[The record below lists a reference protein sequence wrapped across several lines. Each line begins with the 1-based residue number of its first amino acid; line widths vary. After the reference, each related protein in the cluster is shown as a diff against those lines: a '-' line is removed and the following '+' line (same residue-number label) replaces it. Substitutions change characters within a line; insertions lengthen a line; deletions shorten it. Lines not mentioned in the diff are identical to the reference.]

1 MSGNGEGPNM
11 IGSDI
16 MALLCCPACGGDLD
30 AAPDLLGCSRPGCG
44 RRFPIRDGVPILIDD
59 ERSVFSAEQVAE
71 PGPAAFDVST
81 RPRWRR
87 RLAGVLP
94 RLERN
99 LCAAA
104 CLERLTESLAAS
116 GRRSRVL
123 VIGGGVL
130 GDAMERLVADERLEV
145 VESDIYRGPRTAI
158 VFDAHDIPFRDGSFD
173 AVIAQAVLEHVV
185 DPYRCVEEIGRVL
198 RPEGLVYAETP
209 FMQQVHGGAYDFT
222 RFTLLGHRRL
232 FQRFQELDGGM
243 AVGPGTALA
252 WSWTYFLASFS
263 STRRARAAAHLIGRL
278 TAFFWK
284 WFDPYL
290 AGRRG
295 AVDGASGVYFL
306 GVKGP
311 PGWCLS
317 DRELVAAYRGIH
329 D

>member
-1 MSGNGEGPNM
+1 VL
-11 IGSDI
+11 GSDM

-30 AAPDLLGCSRPGCG
+30 AAADMLICSRPGCG
-44 RRFPIRDGVPILIDD
+44 RTFPIRDGVPILIDD
-59 ERSVFSAEQVAE
+59 ERSVFSAEQAAE

-104 CLERLTESLAAS
+104 CLERLARLLAAS

-123 VIGGGVL
+123 VVGGGVL
-130 GDAMERLVADERLEV
+130 GDAMERLVADERLQL
-145 VESDIYRGPRTAI
+145 VERDIYSGPRTAI

-173 AVIAQAVLEHVV
+173 AVVAQAVLEHVV
-185 DPYRCVEEIGRVL
+185 DPYRCVEEIARVL

-243 AVGPGTALA
+243 AVGPGPRWPGRGST
-252 WSWTYFLASFS
+252 SWLASP
-263 STRRARAAAHLIGRL
+263 RPAGPARPR
-278 TAFFWK
+278 T
-284 WFDPYL
+284 
-290 AGRRG
+290 
-295 AVDGASGVYFL
+295 
-306 GVKGP
+306 
-311 PGWCLS
+311 
-317 DRELVAAYRGIH
+317 
-329 D
+329 